1 MMCERC
7 VTMEQVAYIID
18 ILYEPVQNV
27 L

>member
-1 MMCERC
+1 
-7 VTMEQVAYIID
+7 MEQVAYIID